1 MSHSN
6 FIDMVSNYFKVF
18 EGKAKAYAKF
28 ENIRLY
34 SNYFKVF
41 ACKARR

>member
-1 MSHSN
+1 MPHSKLLELA
-6 FIDMVSNYFKVF
+6 SNYFKVF